1 MENMEHEVKSRECQL
16 NSAELEKWYKD
27 PDNPSLWK
35 VTERRTQKINFGL
48 SKTRQF
54 EQSPV
59 KESEQSAARR
69 NKQSP
74 PDQSLGRIP
83 GQSSG
88 RELENSSSLEP
99 WLCNTTSQ
107 SANRSEEDMDCR
119 DVIVKTALISVV
131 SAILLMSVGALLFL
145 FSQIWSHVLLILNYI
160 KDGITQYL
168 SNAYGCFVNETTTT
182 IISLRDWIISL
193 KDWMAGQF

>member
-59 KESEQSAARR
+59 KESEQSAARS

-74 PDQSLGRIP
+74 PDQSFGRIP
-83 GQSSG
+83 GQSSC

-119 DVIVKTALISVV
+119 DVIVKTALISVA
-131 SAILLMSVGALLFL
+131 STILLMSVGALLFL
-145 FSQIWSHVLLILNYI
+145 FSHIWSHVLLILNYI

-182 IISLRDWIISL
+182 IISLRDWIITL
-193 KDWMAGQF
+193 KDWMAGKF